1 MYSPTTRLLT
11 VLELLQS
18 NARMT
23 GPELAARLEVP
34 VRSVRRYVTMLRDIG
49 IPVDSDPGRYG
60 AYYLRRGFRLPP
72 LMFNNPEIVAIILGL
87 MAVRRLGLTGTP
99 GVESAVAKIERV
111 LPDELRSHTRAIQ
124 GVLTLD
130 IPAYQSSSGEL
141 MAQFSLA
148 AHQNLQLWIQY
159 RAGRSDLTERTID
172 VYGLVYH
179 AGFWY
184 AAAHC
189 HLRKDLRTFRL
200 DRVEAVRVLESTFKP
215 PKNFDALDYLMN
227 AIASTPGTWHVEVLL
242 KLPLAEARERV
253 PGDVAFLDEVP
264 EGVMLTAYSN
274 NLDWFAHFLVSLRCT
289 MEIIN
294 PPAMREELRKLAQ
307 SILVAAAE
315 PASQPVEGVPT

>member
-72 LMFNNPEIVAIILGL
+72 LMFTNPEILAIILGL

-111 LPDELRSHTRAIQ
+111 LPDELRSRTRAIQ

-148 AHQNLQLWIQY
+148 AYQNLQLWIQY
-159 RAGRSDLTERTID
+159 RGGRSEATERTID

-184 AAAHC
+184 AAAYC
-189 HLRKDLRTFRL
+189 HLRQDLRTFRL
-200 DRVEAVRVLESTFKP
+200 DRVETVRVLETTFKP
-215 PKNFDALDYLMN
+215 PKNFDALDYLMS
-227 AIASTPGTWHVEVLL
+227 AIASTPGAWHIEVLL

-253 PGDVAFLDEVP
+253 PSDVGFLDAVP
-264 EGVMLTAYSN
+264 DGVMLRAYSN
-274 NLDWFAHFLVSLRCT
+274 NIDWFAHFLVSLRCR
-289 MEIIN
+289 MVVHN
-294 PPAMREELRKLAQ
+294 PPELREELQKLAQ
-307 SILVAAAE
+307 SILVMAE
-315 PASQPVEGVPT
+315 DPAPEALPSR